1 MKDLFS
7 KYSYILRY
15 SGRWDFNIGI
25 LGGHNSAYNRE
36 RKSHIAIRS
45 REFQIK
51 KKKKKGKGPKVGA
64 CLIVFLQHQKG
75 QSCWN
80 RAKKREIADEAR
92 EKMTRSCIS
101 L

>member
-36 RKSHIAIRS
+36 RKSNIAIRS

-51 KKKKKGKGPKVGA
+51 KKKKERQRP
-64 CLIVFLQHQKG
+64 
-75 QSCWN
+75 QSWSMSDSVL
-80 RAKKREIADEAR
+80 AASKRPELLEQSKEERDSR
-92 EKMTRSCIS
+92 
-101 L
+101 